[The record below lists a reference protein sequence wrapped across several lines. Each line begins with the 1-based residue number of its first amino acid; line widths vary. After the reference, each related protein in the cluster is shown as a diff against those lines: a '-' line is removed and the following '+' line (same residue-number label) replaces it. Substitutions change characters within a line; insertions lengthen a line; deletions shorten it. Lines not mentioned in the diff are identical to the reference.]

1 MRPVKTI
8 RLTCIRNCIYTYILI
23 RYDLQIDQAF
33 RNLAGEAKYA
43 ILNSMY
49 RLSNPFSFLSI
60 FNLSSFKE
68 LNWFEGL
75 KRVKIFLQWLWG
87 VPSVLIVLFIS
98 SPFSGAFGSFSALT
112 LFWDLVILSPILG
125 FELLFRA
132 VVWIVGG
139 FLQDVDSKSFS
150 LKIVQGYSAKESK

>member
-1 MRPVKTI
+1 M
-8 RLTCIRNCIYTYILI
+8 N
-23 RYDLQIDQAF
+23 
-33 RNLAGEAKYA
+33 
-43 ILNSMY
+43 

-150 LKIVQGYSAKESK
+150 LKMVHGYSAKESK